1 MFALVDCNNFYVS
14 CERVFDPGL
23 NGRPVIV
30 LSNNDGCVIA
40 RSDEA
45 KQLGVKMGEPAFRIA
60 GFLQK
65 NDVAVFSSNYP
76 LYGDMSGRVMNTLG
90 TFTPELEV
98 YSIDE
103 AFLNL
108 AGLDCPLDAYGRKIR
123 ETVLNHT
130 GMPVSV
136 GIGPTKVLA
145 KTANHYAK
153 RNPVNGG
160 VLVLDTPEKIEEY
173 LKLFE
178 VGEVWGIG
186 RQYTELLHKNCVK
199 TAWDLRRM
207 PDAWVRKR
215 LTVVGL
221 RVKKELEGISC
232 LPMELITPAKK
243 AICTARSFGEAQT
256 ELEPL
261 REAVATFASKCAY
274 KLRKGKLCARALMV
288 FIHTNGFNPGEPQYA
303 RNFVYTLPV
312 ATNSS
317 LEMIKYALF
326 ALRFIYEKG
335 YRYKKAGVIVTAIV
349 PADRVQGSLFDE
361 LDREKHDGIM
371 KTMDR
376 INAKYGQDTLKTA
389 VQGFENRWKLRQ
401 EKLSPCYTTRWSD
414 IITVRV

>member
-14 CERVFDPGL
+14 CERVFNPAL
-23 NGRPVIV
+23 NGKPVIV

-45 KQLGVKMGEPAFRIA
+45 KQLGVKMGEPAFRII
-60 GFLQK
+60 GFLRK
-65 NDVAVFSSNYP
+65 NNVAVFSSNYQ

-90 TFTPELEV
+90 DFAPELEV

-108 AGLDCPLDAYGRKIR
+108 AGLNLPLDAYGREIR
-123 ETVLNHT
+123 ETVLHRI
-130 GMPVSV
+130 GIPVSV

-153 RNPVNGG
+153 KNPANGG
-160 VLVLDTPEKIEEY
+160 ILVLDTLEKIEEC

-178 VGEVWGIG
+178 VDEVWGIG
-186 RQYTELLHKNCVK
+186 RQYADLLKKHCVN

-243 AICTARSFGEAQT
+243 AICTSRSFGELQT

-261 REAVATFASKCAY
+261 KEAVATFASKCAY

-288 FIHTNGFNPGEPQYA
+288 FIHTDGFNPGEPQYA

-317 LEMIKYALF
+317 LELIKYALF

-349 PADRVQGSLFDE
+349 PANRVQGSLFDE
-361 LDREKHDGIM
+361 MDREKHAGVM
-371 KTMDR
+371 KVMDR
-376 INAKYGQDTLKTA
+376 INAKYGQGTLKTA
-389 VQGFENRWKLRQ
+389 VQGSGERWKLRQ

-414 IITVRV
+414 IITVKG